1 MHKHRLSL
9 KNARRGEPY
18 GSQRELTLPVDPRGT
33 PHWNKR
39 WRPNGSYH
47 DKSKKVVKQFI

>member
-9 KNARRGEPY
+9 QNARQGEPY
-18 GSQRELTLPVDPRGT
+18 GSQREMTLPADPRGT
-33 PHWNKR
+33 PYWNKR